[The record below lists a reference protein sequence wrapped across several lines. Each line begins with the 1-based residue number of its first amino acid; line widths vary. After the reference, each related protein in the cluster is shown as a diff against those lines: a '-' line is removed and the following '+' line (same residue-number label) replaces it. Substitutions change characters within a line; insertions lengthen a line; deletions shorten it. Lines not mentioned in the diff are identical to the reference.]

1 MTQPET
7 SPDGLPGSAPNS
19 DLGVAPASGR
29 SILRDVAKI
38 ALLTAVVVAL
48 ALLFKSE
55 AVRSFF
61 DIEAWRTTLQQGH
74 FAGGRTG
81 AALLFILCGGAAIT
95 LGMPRIWIAALGGA
109 VYGAVLGSVL
119 ALFAALIGAAIVYHV
134 GRFFLRDVVNRRV
147 GGRLE
152 VWRDRFRENGF
163 WWVLYGRLFPFS
175 NSTAKSLLCGSCEV
189 PFLPYLAASFLGFIP
204 HTLIFAVFGSGGAK
218 ASLPQIVLGFC
229 LMLLVFFSRSFLQRV
244 FPVQRP
250 PSESAP

>member
-1 MTQPET
+1 MTQAD
-7 SPDGLPGSAPNS
+7 SNPDGT
-19 DLGVAPASGR
+19 GR
-29 SILRDVAKI
+29 GGRPIAWDVARI
-38 ALLTAVVVAL
+38 ALLTAAVVAL

-55 AVRSFF
+55 TVRHYF
-61 DIEAWRTTLQQGH
+61 DIEVWRATLQQGS

-81 AALLFILCGGAAIT
+81 AALLFVACGGAAIT
-95 LGMPRIWIAALGGA
+95 LGMPRIWVAALGGA
-109 VYGAVLGSVL
+109 VYGALLGSVL
-119 ALFAALIGAAIVYHV
+119 ALLASMIGAAIVYQA
-134 GRFFLRDVVNRRV
+134 GRLFLRDVVNRRV

-189 PFLPYLAASFLGFIP
+189 PFLPYLAASFIGFIP

-229 LMLLVFFSRSFLQRV
+229 LMLLVFFSRSFLQKV

-250 PSESAP
+250 QADPAP